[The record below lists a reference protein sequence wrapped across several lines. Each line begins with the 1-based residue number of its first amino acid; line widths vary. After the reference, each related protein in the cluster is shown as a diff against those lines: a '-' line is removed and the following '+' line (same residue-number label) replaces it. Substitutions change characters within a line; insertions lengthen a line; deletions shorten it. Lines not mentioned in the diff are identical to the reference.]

1 MGKERSDGPG
11 RWLHHPFV
19 MSHQRV
25 ANGPASR
32 AGHECGQVLPLV
44 TLVIVLAGLVCLA
57 AGKLGGAAVARAQAV
72 TAADASAL
80 AGAAVGR
87 AAALEAATANGG
99 RVTGYQEAG
108 ADARVEVELGRATAS
123 ARARRSGGAGPATGA
138 GHAPAMR
145 AALARVAQLLG
156 RTVPVAASVGDAP
169 LPGDAAARHQR
180 GLAVDVPAPFVA
192 SLAPIAASAGL
203 CQPYPTVHPV
213 HFEVCGY
220 RLP

>member
-1 MGKERSDGPG
+1 MGNERLDEPG
-11 RWLHHPFV
+11 R
-19 MSHQRV
+19 
-25 ANGPASR
+25 
-32 AGHECGQVLPLV
+32 ECGQVLPLV
-44 TLVIVLAGLVCLA
+44 TLVIVLVGMACLA

-72 TAADASAL
+72 TAADAAAL
-80 AGAAVGR
+80 AGAAAGR
-87 AAALEAATANGG
+87 TAALEAATANGG

-108 ADARVEVELGRATAS
+108 AAARVEVELGRATAS
-123 ARARRSGGAGPATGA
+123 AQARRSGGAGTTTGA

-145 AALARVAQLLG
+145 AALARAAQLLG
-156 RTVPVAASVGDAP
+156 RTVPVAAP
-169 LPGDAAARHQR
+169 LDDVPPPGDAAILHQR

-192 SLAPIAASAGL
+192 SLAPVAARAGL